1 MGKLLYSNFL
11 ENKKVYNLNVGF
23 WQKIFNKIL
32 KEKNYSFQKK
42 SNTTFANGLS
52 FYDGNPI
59 FDAIIAQPHKA
70 IRIIQEEPTS
80 QKIEISAWVEDT
92 ELEKRQK
99 IEELV
104 ISLELSRE
112 TKMIVQDF
120 IKAWVIDNFSRQ
132 KMEKFISQK
141 IEKSSLVI
149 A

>member
-1 MGKLLYSNFL
+1 MIQLLYSNFL
-11 ENKKVYNLNVGF
+11 TNKKIYNLNVGF
-23 WQKIFNKIL
+23 WQRLFNKLL

-42 SNTTFANGLS
+42 TNTTFANGLS

-70 IRIIQEEPTS
+70 IRIIQEEPSS
-80 QKIEISAWVEDT
+80 QKIEISAWIEET
-92 ELEKRQK
+92 ELERRQK

-112 TKMIVQDF
+112 TKAIVQDLV
-120 IKAWVIDNFSRQ
+120 KAWIIDNFSTK

-141 IEKSSLVI
+141 IEKLTLISV
-149 A
+149 